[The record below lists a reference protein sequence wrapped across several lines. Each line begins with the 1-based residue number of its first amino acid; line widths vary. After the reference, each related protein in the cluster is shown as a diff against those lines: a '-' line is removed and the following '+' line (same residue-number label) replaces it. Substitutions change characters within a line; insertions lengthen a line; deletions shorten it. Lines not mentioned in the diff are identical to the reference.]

1 MLRIS
6 LLSAN
11 LSNALSNSDVL
22 DFFLLWTLIPWP
34 PQEQGPVK
42 TCTGL
47 SHRHGQDW
55 THFLPWNSASSY
67 SQFQSDTTLAPAP
80 QPWHCQARCLRSFT
94 PIMEG
99 LWNSLPS
106 NGLVLFSSLY
116 LYCYF
121 LSLILQDL
129 GFCKRHFL
137 FLNCLSLFLCPANS
151 HLSSLSLL
159 RALPGLAGHPLHS
172 VSPLSLHHMS
182 VLTVSPPAAAKLFWS
197 PKASLPSTHV
207 ASSGAHG
214 MNECLG
220 KEASE

>member
-1 MLRIS
+1 MVKTELISFPEILLLPIPSFNQTPPWLR
-6 LLSAN
+6 LLSP
-11 LSNALSNSDVL
+11 DIVRL
-22 DFFLLWTLIPWP
+22 DA
-34 PQEQGPVK
+34 
-42 TCTGL
+42 
-47 SHRHGQDW
+47 
-55 THFLPWNSASSY
+55 SA
-67 SQFQSDTTLAPAP
+67 P
-80 QPWHCQARCLRSFT
+80 
-94 PIMEG
+94 
-99 LWNSLPS
+99 SLPLWKVFGIHS
-106 NGLVLFSSLY
+106 PLMGLVLFSSLY

-159 RALPGLAGHPLHS
+159 RALPGLAGHPLRS

-207 ASSGAHG
+207 ASSGTHG